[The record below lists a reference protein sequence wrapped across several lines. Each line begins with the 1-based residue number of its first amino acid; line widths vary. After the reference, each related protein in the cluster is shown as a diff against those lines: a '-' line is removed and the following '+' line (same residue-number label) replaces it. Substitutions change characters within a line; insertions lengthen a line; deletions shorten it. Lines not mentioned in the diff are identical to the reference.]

1 MSALQP
7 FQDAPFVHYLIIDNA
22 LPAALF
28 AQARD
33 AVARGPFDDG
43 RSTAS
48 GLAHAAKRNLQ
59 LEWQGHVDLLDG
71 IAQAL
76 LEQPLLQ
83 AFAMPWHV
91 GRPMINRYEAGMA
104 YGMHAD
110 GAHMGE
116 LRTDLSYTL
125 FLDEPA
131 SYDGGELVIS
141 SASQL
146 LGFKLPAGSLLLY
159 PSGALHEVKE
169 VTRGVRHAAV
179 GWIQSRI
186 RDAGQREIIAKLK
199 AVPLALG
206 QDGQHHALAVQ
217 TNECIQRLIRMWC
230 D

>member
-1 MSALQP
+1 M
-7 FQDAPFVHYLIIDNA
+7 HYLIIPNA
-22 LPAALF
+22 LSAPLF
-28 AQARD
+28 AQAR
-33 AVARGPFDDG
+33 AAICSGPFGDG
-43 RSTAS
+43 RGTAN
-48 GLAHAAKRNLQ
+48 GLAQAAKRNLQ
-59 LEWQGHVDLLDG
+59 LEHQGHVELLDG

-110 GAHMGE
+110 GAHIGE
-116 LRTDLSYTL
+116 LRTDVSYTL
-125 FLDEPA
+125 FLDDPA

-141 SASQL
+141 GESQL
-146 LGFKLPAGSLLLY
+146 FSFKLPAGSLLLY

-199 AVPLALG
+199 AVPQALG
-206 QDGQHHALAVQ
+206 QGEQHQALAVQ